1 MFVLPPENTFF
12 QILIDD
18 QQNFS
23 IKADANNFTASA
35 EIEGSQD
42 NIIFYDYLKFIEQAR
57 NEKTGL
63 QQELQNTSNANKKD
77 EIEKKIIELDRTVL
91 KKQDDILNNHPNRLS
106 DTVIVASRNR
116 HIADCT
122 NEIE

>member
-1 MFVLPPENTFF
+1 MFLLPPENTFF

-18 QQNFS
+18 LQNFS

-63 QQELQNTSNANKKD
+63 QQKMQNTSNANKKYK
-77 EIEKKIIELDRTVL
+77 IEKKIIEIDQTII
-91 KKQDDILNNHPNRLS
+91 KKQDDILDNHPN
-106 DTVIVASRNR
+106 
-116 HIADCT
+116 
-122 NEIE
+122 